1 MHVDT
6 AVKQRI
12 SIRQFTADSV
22 SDEAIR
28 DMLEVARWSPSGG
41 NTQPWHVHVLNGAGM
56 TRFRAAMAAAAK
68 ENPFGEDP
76 VFPIYPEAIKEPYRW
91 RRFKCGEDLYATI
104 GIPRED
110 KMGRLAQL
118 AKNYDFF
125 GAPAAFF
132 FSIDRQMGPGQWA
145 HLGMFMQTLA
155 LVAEAR
161 GLGTCMQEA
170 WMRRHALIRS
180 FFGIPEEHQ
189 IYCGMAIGHPD
200 RTASIN
206 TLRTERAP
214 VDEFATFVNA

>member
-6 AVKQRI
+6 AIKQRI

-22 SDEAIR
+22 SDDMIR
-28 DMLEVARWSPSGG
+28 DILDVARWSPSGG

-76 VFPIYPEAIKEPYRW
+76 VFPIYPEAIKEPYRS

-110 KMGRLAQL
+110 NMGRLGQL
-118 AKNYDFF
+118 AKNTISSAR
-125 GAPAAFF
+125 GRFF
-132 FSIDRQMGPGQWA
+132 FSIDRQMGPVQWPISA
-145 HLGMFMQTLA
+145 CSCRRWLLSRSA
-155 LVAEAR
+155 

-170 WMRRHALIRS
+170 
-180 FFGIPEEHQ
+180 G
-189 IYCGMAIGHPD
+189 CGGT
-200 RTASIN
+200 R
-206 TLRTERAP
+206 
-214 VDEFATFVNA
+214 